1 MEKSIVLKVTG
12 LKKSYKKHA
21 VLDGV
26 NMTIHKG
33 DIYGFVGRNGAGKTT
48 LIRAISGLI
57 YADDGEFDLLGVN
70 SKSTK
75 INSARRR
82 TCSMVESPSIYPEL
96 SAYDN
101 MKAQCIIL
109 KKPVSRIPKLLEYVG
124 LGETGRKPAGNF
136 SLGMRQRL
144 YIAMSLIS
152 DPEFMLL
159 DEPINGLDP
168 EGIKSVRELLTKLNQ
183 EKGITILISSHI
195 LTELSLLATRY
206 GFIDNGR
213 VIKEVTSEE
222 IHKATEKKSILT
234 VTDTH
239 KAVKC
244 LTELGYDAYIDEG
257 KVYTERDID
266 LMEVCRAFDADDV
279 YLNHYDSESIELE
292 DYFLN
297 LIGGEKNELA

>member
-1 MEKSIVLKVTG
+1 MERKIVLKVDG
-12 LKKSYKKHA
+12 LRKTYKKHA
-21 VLDGV
+21 VLDDV
-26 NMTIHKG
+26 NMTIYKG

-48 LIRAISGLI
+48 LIRAVSGLI
-57 YADDGEFDLLGVN
+57 YADEGDFELLGVN
-70 SKSTK
+70 CKSSK
-75 INSARRR
+75 INGARRR

-101 MKAQCIIL
+101 MKAQSIIL
-109 KKPVSRIPKLLEYVG
+109 KKHASRIPELLEYVG

-168 EGIKSVRELLTKLNQ
+168 EGIKSVRELLIKLNQ

-206 GFIDNGR
+206 GFIDNGK
-213 VIKEVTSEE
+213 VIKEVTAEE
-222 IHKATEKKSILT
+222 IHKATAKKSILT
-234 VTDTH
+234 VTDTQA
-239 KAVKC
+239 AVKC
-244 LTELGYDAYIDEG
+244 LVELGYDAYIAEG

-266 LMEVCRAFDADDV
+266 LMKLCRAFDKV
-279 YLNHYDSESIELE
+279 GIYLNHYDSESIELE

-297 LIGGEKNELA
+297 LIGGEV

>member
-1 MEKSIVLKVTG
+1 MERKIVLKVDG
-12 LKKSYKKHA
+12 LRKTYKKHA

-26 NMTIHKG
+26 NMTIYKG

-57 YADDGEFDLLGVN
+57 YTDGGEFELLGVSN
-70 SKSTK
+70 KSSR
-75 INSARRR
+75 INAARRR

-109 KKPVSRIPKLLEYVG
+109 KKPVSRIPELLEYVG

-168 EGIKSVRELLTKLNQ
+168 EGIKSVRELLIKLNQ
-183 EKGITILISSHI
+183 DKGITILISSHI

-213 VIKEVTSEE
+213 VIKEVTAEE
-222 IHKATEKKSILT
+222 IHKATAKKSILT
-234 VTDTH
+234 VTDTK
-239 KAVKC
+239 KAIEC
-244 LTELGYDAYIDEG
+244 LENLGYKAYLEEG
-257 KVYTERDID
+257 RIYTERNID
-266 LMEVCRAFDADDV
+266 LMKVCKSFDLCGV
-279 YLNHYDSESIELE
+279 YLEHYDSESIELE
-292 DYFLN
+292 DYFLS
-297 LIGGEKNELA
+297 LIGGEK

>member
-12 LKKSYKKHA
+12 LKKSYKKHI
-21 VLDGV
+21 VLDSV
-26 NMTIHKG
+26 NMTIYKG

-57 YADDGEFDLLGVN
+57 YADDGEFELLGVS
-70 SKSTK
+70 SKSPK
-75 INSARRR
+75 INMARRR

-101 MKAQCIIL
+101 MKTQCIIL
-109 KKPVSRIPKLLEYVG
+109 KKPFSCIPELLEYVG
-124 LGETGRKPAGNF
+124 LGETGRKAAGNF

-168 EGIKSVRELLTKLNQ
+168 EGIKSVRELLTRLNQ

-206 GFIDNGR
+206 GFIDKGR
-213 VIKEVTSEE
+213 VIKEVTSDD
-222 IHKATEKKSILT
+222 IHMATAKKSILT
-234 VTDTH
+234 VTD
-239 KAVKC
+239 AERAAEC
-244 LTELGYDAYIDEG
+244 LKSLGYNSYIKEG
-257 KVYTERDID
+257 KLYTERNID
-266 LMEVCRAFDADDV
+266 LMKVCRAFDDADI
-279 YLNHYDSESIELE
+279 YLNHYDSETIELE

-297 LIGGEKNELA
+297 LIGGEE

>member
-12 LKKSYKKHA
+12 LKKTYKKHA

-26 NMTIHKG
+26 NMTIYKG

-57 YADDGEFDLLGVN
+57 YADEGDFELLGVS
-70 SKSTK
+70 SKNPK
-75 INSARRR
+75 INSSRRR

-101 MKAQCIIL
+101 MKTQCIIL
-109 KKPVSRIPKLLEYVG
+109 KKPFSCIPDLLSYVG
-124 LGETGRKPAGNF
+124 LAETGKKPAGNF

-168 EGIKSVRELLTKLNQ
+168 EGIKSVRELLTRLNQ
-183 EKGITILISSHI
+183 ERGITILISSHI

-206 GFIDNGR
+206 GFIDKGR

-222 IHKATEKKSILT
+222 IHKATAKKSILT
-234 VTDTH
+234 VTDTQ
-239 KAVKC
+239 KAVEC
-244 LTELGYDAYIDEG
+244 LKNLGYNSFIKED
-257 KVYTERDID
+257 KVYTESDID
-266 LMEVCRAFDADDV
+266 LMKVCRSFDVAGV

-297 LIGGEKNELA
+297 LIGGEEK